1 MNFDLKLI
9 CLQGKE
15 PLQLQERR
23 FLHWYLSVMCIMAL
37 FSQVPQGKTEAF
49 KWRAASSFSA
59 MSGMYVY
66 THTHAY
72 VGNTCFC
79 IVYRFLSFCTAVAS
93 VQHLGEGGSV
103 EAASPALPQAPGAP
117 GTPMRVLTQ
126 LLGVEVRSSR
136 DRAEGEEGSSPQA
149 CRATLGTC
157 RAKPAC
163 RHPAGAT
170 VSNEVTVAGS
180 WGWRIAGKP
189 VGDGEQR
196 EGKFDTNVSDLL
208 SKSP

>member
-1 MNFDLKLI
+1 M
-9 CLQGKE
+9 
-15 PLQLQERR
+15 
-23 FLHWYLSVMCIMAL
+23 
-37 FSQVPQGKTEAF
+37 
-49 KWRAASSFSA
+49 
-59 MSGMYVY
+59 
-66 THTHAY
+66 
-72 VGNTCFC
+72 
-79 IVYRFLSFCTAVAS
+79 
-93 VQHLGEGGSV
+93 

-117 GTPMRVLTQ
+117 GTPMRVLLH
-126 LLGVEVRSSR
+126 LLGVEVRSSG

-149 CRATLGTC
+149 CRATLGMC

-196 EGKFDTNVSDLL
+196 RGKFDTNVSDLL